1 MTDDRIKDLEHRL
14 FKWVSALA
22 DETDDQLCEWIDE
35 NKITREEAQQIAKFD
50 GHFLQER
57 LQLLLDRELG
67 DDEAIFEDDEVRET
81 KE

>member
-1 MTDDRIKDLEHRL
+1 MSDDRIKDLESKLSR
-14 FKWVSALA
+14 WVSTLA
-22 DETDDQLCEWIDE
+22 DETDQHLCEWIDK

-57 LQLLLDRELG
+57 LQLLLDKELG
-67 DDEAIFEDDEVRET
+67 DDEAIFEDDEIRE

>member
-1 MTDDRIKDLEHRL
+1 MSDDRIKDLESKLSR
-14 FKWVSALA
+14 WVSTLA
-22 DETDDQLCEWIDE
+22 DETDEYLCEWIDE

-57 LQLLLDRELG
+57 LQLLLDKELG
-67 DDEAIFEDDEVRET
+67 DDEAIFEDDEIRE

>member
-1 MTDDRIKDLEHRL
+1 MTDDRIKDLENKLSR
-14 FKWVSALA
+14 WVSALA
-22 DETDDQLCEWIDE
+22 DETDEYLCEWIDE
-35 NKITREEAQQIAKFD
+35 NKIKREEAQQIAKFD

>member
-1 MTDDRIKDLEHRL
+1 MTDDRIKDLENKLSR
-14 FKWVSALA
+14 WVSALA
-22 DETDDQLCEWIDE
+22 DETDEHLCEWIVE
-35 NKITREEAQQIAKFD
+35 NKITRDEAQQIAKFD